1 MGSFVDFIFNGANV
15 IPTALLLFIILYWVI
30 VIFGLLGTDFLDFD
44 IEVDADVDGDFDTG
58 AIASAD
64 ISWINNVLLFFNLG
78 KIPVM
83 IWLSFLTIPLWIICV
98 NVNGFLGNSNFL
110 IGLIVFVPALFI
122 SLFVAKFFTWPFVKF
137 FNKIDEDSKVKE
149 IIGKV
154 GTVTTSASHDSKG
167 MAEVNYNGSFLRLYI
182 LTREGT
188 EVKKGE
194 RVLFIQLLG
203 ANGVYLIEPYCS
215 VD

>member
-1 MGSFVDFIFNGANV
+1 MGNFVDFIFNGANV
-15 IPTALLLFIILYWVI
+15 IPTALLLFIILYWII

-44 IEVDADVDGDFDTG
+44 LEVDADLDADMDTG
-58 AIASAD
+58 ATATAD

-83 IWLSFLTIPLWIICV
+83 IWLSFLTLPLWIICI
-98 NVNGFLGNSNFL
+98 NVNGFLGNSNFI
-110 IGLIVFVPALFI
+110 IGLIVFLPALI
-122 SLFVAKFFTWPFVKF
+122 GSLFIAKFLTWPFVKF
-137 FNKIDEDSKVKE
+137 FNTIDEDSKVKE

-167 MAEVNYNGSFLRLYI
+167 MAEVNYEGSFLRFYI

-188 EVKKGE
+188 EVKKGDN
-194 RVLFIQLLG
+194 VLFIQLLG
-203 ANGVYLIEPYCS
+203 TTGVYLIEPYYS